1 MSGKIRILPETL
13 THRIAA
19 GEVIERPASIVKEL
33 VENAL
38 DAGATEIFVELEKGG
53 TQSIRVTDNGEG
65 MAPED
70 VPLAFSR
77 HATSKITEF
86 DDLYSVRSFGFRG
99 EALPSIASIARVEI
113 ATRPAEQPFG
123 TRLVID
129 AGELVEQTEA
139 GCPVGTSIFVSN
151 IFAPVPV
158 RRKFLKGDMTEQGY
172 CLDWITRLAL
182 ARPDIRIRVAA
193 NGKTTLAIPA
203 ARDLSERIAL
213 TMGGDFRS
221 QLAEVSAEK
230 NGASVYGFI
239 SLPEFTRSNGTQM
252 YIFVNGRFVKDAFL
266 NHAVMTAY
274 RRIIEPRRYPMAVI
288 FVDVPAGEA
297 DVNVHPTKMEVRFR
311 NPREM
316 YGLIVETLSGAIG
329 VGFAEGQS
337 KTAAYSRPAESDRE
351 SYAVRVEEALKRY
364 HIASGPQKLS
374 FGAPVERP
382 FGTSLSSFDSS
393 LQAPGSLPGVR
404 GAMPASENVHAFLDS
419 SPDSLS
425 DSSPKGAAELW
436 TLSFAFPAE
445 SYSGEAAGEIP
456 AEGYFSSLV
465 YLGQVEGTY
474 LLFAGDEG
482 LVIIDQHAA
491 HERVLFETMRRQA
504 EAGQGPGAGQRL
516 LLPEVMSLPPKE
528 LSFLLQSIP
537 ILADLGMEIEPF
549 GGDAIVVKTVPAF
562 FADADVRGLI
572 ADMLA
577 ECGGVDK
584 NIPLAERRDKI
595 FASLSCRAAVKGN
608 QRLTAAEVESLCREL
623 DRFPGIATCPHGR
636 PLKIA
641 FSRYALEKL
650 FKRR

>member
-1 MSGKIRILPETL
+1 LSGKIRILPETL

-33 VENAL
+33 IENSL
-38 DAGATEIFVELEKGG
+38 DAGATELAVELEKGG

-65 MAPED
+65 MTSED
-70 VPLAFSR
+70 LLLAFSR

-99 EALPSIASIARVEI
+99 EALPSIASISHVEI
-113 ATRPAEQPFG
+113 VSRRAEQPFG
-123 TRLVID
+123 TRIVID
-129 AGELVEQTEA
+129 AGELKEQSEA
-139 GCPVGTSIFVSN
+139 GCPAGTSILVAN

-172 CLDWITRLAL
+172 CLDWIVRLAV
-182 ARPDIRIRVAA
+182 ARPEIRIRVAA
-193 NGKTTLAIPA
+193 NGKTTLNIPS
-203 ARDLSERIAL
+203 ARDLSERISL

-221 QLAEVSAEK
+221 QLVEVSGGK
-230 NGASVYGFI
+230 NGATVYGFV

-252 YIFVNGRFVKDAFL
+252 YIFVNGRFVKDFFL

-274 RRIIEPRRYPMAVI
+274 RRIIEPRRYPMAVLFI
-288 FVDVPAGEA
+288 DVPAGEV

-316 YGLIVETLSGAIG
+316 YGLIVETLNEAIG
-329 VGFAEGQS
+329 VGFLEGRE
-337 KTAAYSRPAESDRE
+337 KTAAYNRSDKTRQE
-351 SYAVRVEEALKRY
+351 KSDDDSYGGRVEEALKRY
-364 HIASGPQKLS
+364 HIASGAQKLYFGGTTS
-374 FGAPVERP
+374 FPPSFFPTSPSSAAPLSTQGASIGDNKLQPSCEGEV
-382 FGTSLSSFDSS
+382 SLS
-393 LQAPGSLPGVR
+393 G
-404 GAMPASENVHAFLDS
+404 S
-419 SPDSLS
+419 SPDSAS
-425 DSSPKGAAELW
+425 
-436 TLSFAFPAE
+436 E
-445 SYSGEAAGEIP
+445 SGRIATGDSGEAP
-456 AEGYFSSLV
+456 VEGYFSGLA

-474 LLFAGDEG
+474 LLFAGEEG

-491 HERVLFETMRRQA
+491 HERVLFEKMRRQA
-504 EAGQGPGAGQRL
+504 DAQTGQGAGQRL
-516 LLPEVMSLPPKE
+516 LIPEVMSLP
-528 LSFLLQSIP
+528 LRDRSFLMDSIQ
-537 ILADLGMEIEPF
+537 ILDGLGMEIEPF
-549 GGDAIVVKTVPAF
+549 GGDSVVVKTVPAF

-572 ADMLA
+572 TDMLA

-584 NIPLAERRDKI
+584 DIPLLERRDRI
-595 FASLSCRAAVKGN
+595 FASLSCRAAVKGK
-608 QRLTAAEVESLCREL
+608 QSLSVGEVESLCREL

>member
-38 DAGATEIFVELEKGG
+38 DAGATELFVELEKGG

-113 ATRPAEQPFG
+113 NTRPAEKPFG

-129 AGELVEQTEA
+129 AGELKEQTEA
-139 GCPVGTSIFVSN
+139 GCPVGTSIVVSG

-182 ARPDIRIRVAA
+182 ARPDIRIRVAT
-193 NGKTTLAIPA
+193 NGKTTLTIPA

-213 TMGGDFRS
+213 TMGSDFRG
-221 QLAEVSAEK
+221 QLVEASAEK
-230 NGASVYGFI
+230 NGASVYGFV

-288 FVDVPAGEA
+288 FIDVPAGEA

-316 YGLIVETLSGAIG
+316 YGLIVETLNGVIG
-329 VGFAEGQS
+329 VGFAEGPS
-337 KTAAYSRPAESDRE
+337 KTAAYSRPVESASE

-364 HIASGPQKLS
+364 HIASGPQKLY
-374 FGAPVERP
+374 
-382 FGTSLSSFDSS
+382 FDSS
-393 LQAPGSLPGVR
+393 PQAGGALPGGRAV
-404 GAMPASENVHAFLDS
+404 MPASENVHAF
-419 SPDSLS
+419 S
-425 DSSPKGAAELW
+425 DSAPGIRSDSVRKGAPD
-436 TLSFAFPAE
+436 FPAE
-445 SYSGEAAGEIP
+445 SDSVEAAGEVP
-456 AEGYFSSLV
+456 AEGYFSCLV

-504 EAGQGPGAGQRL
+504 EAKQGPGEGQRL

-528 LSFLLQSIP
+528 LSFLLQSVP
-537 ILADLGMEIEPF
+537 TLADLGMEIEPF
-549 GGDAIVVKTVPAF
+549 GGDAIIVKTVPAF

-572 ADMLA
+572 TDMLA
-577 ECGGVDK
+577 ECGGIDK
-584 NIPLAERRDKI
+584 NIPLLERRDKI

-608 QRLTAAEVESLCREL
+608 QRLTAAEVESLCRKL
-623 DRFPGIATCPHGR
+623 DCFPGIATCPHGR

>member
-38 DAGATEIFVELEKGG
+38 DAGATELAVELEKGG

-65 MAPED
+65 MMPED
-70 VPLAFSR
+70 VLLAFAR

-113 ATRPAEQPFG
+113 NTRPQEQPFG
-123 TRLVID
+123 TRVVID
-129 AGELVEQTEA
+129 AGEFVERSEA
-139 GCPVGTSIFVSN
+139 GCPVGTSILVTG

-172 CLDWITRLAL
+172 CLDWVVRLAL
-182 ARPDIRIRVAA
+182 ARPDIRIRVAT
-193 NGKTTLAIPA
+193 NGKTTLTIPA

-213 TMGGDFRS
+213 TMGSDFRS
-221 QLAEVSAEK
+221 QLVEASGEK
-230 NGASVYGFI
+230 NGASVYGFV

-288 FVDVPAGEA
+288 FIDVPAGEA

-316 YGLIVETLSGAIG
+316 YGLIVETLNEAIG
-329 VGFAEGQS
+329 VGFAEGQG
-337 KTAAYSRPAESDRE
+337 KTAAYSRPVEPVRE
-351 SYAVRVEEALKRY
+351 SYAARVEEALKRY
-364 HIASGPQKLS
+364 HIASGPQKLY
-374 FGAPVERP
+374 FGGPQP
-382 FGTSLSSFDSS
+382 SFDSS
-393 LQAPGSLPGVR
+393 MSGEDSVSLR
-404 GAMPASENVHAFLDS
+404 QNLTTASENLHAF
-419 SPDSLS
+419 S
-425 DSSPKGAAELW
+425 DSSPVFPFDSDRKAAGVGNFF
-436 TLSFAFPAE
+436 TGND
-445 SYSGEAAGEIP
+445 SGEAAGGTGEVP
-456 AEGYFSSLV
+456 SESYFSSLA

-491 HERVLFETMRRQA
+491 HERVLFEKMRRQA
-504 EAGQGPGAGQRL
+504 EAKQGPGAGQRL

-549 GGDAIVVKTVPAF
+549 GGDAIVVKTVPVF

-572 ADMLA
+572 TDMLA

-584 NIPLAERRDKI
+584 NIPLLERRDKI

-608 QRLTAAEVESLCREL
+608 QNLTAAEVESLCREL

>member
-33 VENAL
+33 VENSL
-38 DAGATEIFVELEKGG
+38 DAGATELFVELEKGG

-70 VPLAFSR
+70 VLLAFSR

-113 ATRPAEQPFG
+113 GTRPQEQPFG
-123 TRLVID
+123 TRVVID

-139 GCPVGTSIFVSN
+139 GCPVGTSIFVSG

-182 ARPDIRIRVAA
+182 ARPDIRIRVAT
-193 NGKTTLAIPA
+193 NGKTTLNIPA
-203 ARDLSERIAL
+203 ARDLSERISL
-213 TMGGDFRS
+213 TMGSDFRS
-221 QLAEVSAEK
+221 QLVEVSTEK
-230 NGASVYGFI
+230 NGVSVYGFV
-239 SLPEFTRSNGTQM
+239 SLPEYTRSNGTQM
-252 YIFVNGRFVKDAFL
+252 YLFVNGRFVKDAFL

-274 RRIIEPRRYPMAVI
+274 RRIIEPRRYPLAVLFI
-288 FVDVPAGEA
+288 DVPAGEA

-316 YGLIVETLSGAIG
+316 YGLIVETLNEAIG
-329 VGFAEGQS
+329 VGFAEGRG
-337 KTAAYSRPAESDRE
+337 KTEACGRRDSRPVESPRE
-351 SYAVRVEEALKRY
+351 SYVVRVEEALKRY
-364 HIASGPQKLS
+364 HISSGPQKLYFGAPS
-374 FGAPVERP
+374 FGASVPEEN
-382 FGTSLSSFDSS
+382 SLSLRRSVMT
-393 LQAPGSLPGVR
+393 AGGNP
-404 GAMPASENVHAFLDS
+404 HAFSGSGPDIP
-419 SPDSLS
+419 PDSGR
-425 DSSPKGAAELW
+425 K
-436 TLSFAFPAE
+436 
-445 SYSGEAAGEIP
+445 AAG
-456 AEGYFSSLV
+456 AEDFIAENDSGDAAGDTGEVSSADYFSSLV
-465 YLGQVEGTY
+465 YLGQVGGTY
-474 LLFAGDEG
+474 LLFAGGEG

-491 HERVLFETMRRQA
+491 HERVLFEKMRK
-504 EAGQGPGAGQRL
+504 EADLQRGPGAGQRL
-516 LLPEVMSLPPKE
+516 LLPEVMSLPPRE

-537 ILADLGMEIEPF
+537 ILAAVGMEIEPF
-549 GGDAIVVKTVPAF
+549 GGDSIVVKTVPAF

-584 NIPLAERRDKI
+584 NIPLLERRDRI
-595 FASLSCRAAVKGN
+595 FASLACRAAVKGN
-608 QRLTAAEVESLCREL
+608 RNLSAAEVESLCREL